1 MISDPTVELV
11 VATLDAEVIASGYCR
26 IEPAKPYLSHSRQG
40 YLGFMYVLP
49 EYRGRGINK
58 LIMEKLTDWARS
70 QDMTELRLDVYY
82 GNTAAILAY
91 EKAGFSK
98 HMIEMRLAI

>member
-1 MISDPTVELV
+1 MISDPSVELV
-11 VATLDAEVIASGYCR
+11 VATLDAAVIASGYCR

-58 LIMEKLTDWARS
+58 LIMEKLTGWARS

-98 HMIEMRLAI
+98 HMIEMRMPI